1 MSCRLDLAITH
12 RNPLYGCASREPAW
26 EMATLAT
33 QFHPSARLFAKSILG
48 SQPVEY
54 SGDPLQ
60 DFTLM
65 RFLDRFVFRN
75 PKKDPGKGRLNTVFS
90 KRNVYKVWPLS
101 QSLSLRFLPAAGLIE
116 VWVQKGTT
124 FAFWQYRFALK
135 VLILGCIDT
144 FGNFD

>member
-1 MSCRLDLAITH
+1 MSFWLDLVATH
-12 RNPLYGCASREPAW
+12 RNPLYGCATREPAW

-101 QSLSLRFLPAAGLIE
+101 QSVSLRFYFLVLPGELIN
-116 VWVQKGTT
+116 T
-124 FAFWQYRFALK
+124 
-135 VLILGCIDT
+135 LIRGKIK
-144 FGNFD
+144 

>member
-1 MSCRLDLAITH
+1 MSCWLDLSTH
-12 RNPLYGCASREPAW
+12 RNPLYGCATREPAW

-101 QSLSLRFLPAAGLIE
+101 QSLSFRFFLDKRTIVLHGEQINSLIRG
-116 VWVQKGTT
+116 KM
-124 FAFWQYRFALK
+124 K
-135 VLILGCIDT
+135 
-144 FGNFD
+144 